1 MSAFDAAT
9 LVSESIKDFQKALI
23 RVRENSLMPAELH
36 MIVSLGAL
44 NKALEIKS
52 KTSLFDHGF
61 TLNEEFRMGL
71 AQIGMQI
78 QVIGESFKVFA
89 NPDGASRTAER
100 AIYLQMHS
108 FFHKLCEYFDEPCD
122 MQPIL

>member
-9 LVSESIKDFQKALI
+9 LVSESIQDFQKALMK
-23 RVRENSLMPAELH
+23 VREESLMPAELH
-36 MIVSLGAL
+36 MTISLGL
-44 NKALEIKS
+44 LDKALEIKS

-61 TLNEEFRMGL
+61 TRDEEFRMGL

-78 QVIGESFKVFA
+78 QIIGESFKVFA
-89 NPDGASRTAER
+89 NPDGASRSAER

-108 FFHKLCEYFDEPCD
+108 FFHKLCEYFDELCD
-122 MQPIL
+122 MRPIL

>member
-44 NKALEIKS
+44 NKELEIKS